1 MTVLRQDATPSS
13 TGPGTARL
21 LIVGFMAVIGLL
33 AGVSAVGLTAMTDI
47 SRSLG
52 GAVHQ
57 QTSHVQL
64 ITRMRNSARER
75 ALLLST
81 MLITPDPFERDAL
94 FMRLRNK
101 GEAFLEAHEALL
113 ATELSE
119 AERAMIAEQDAQ
131 ATRSAAHQYRVIE
144 LLHEERFEEATRVLL
159 ERAIPTQ
166 NLAVSYMDEFLE
178 LQQAQNTSALAQAE
192 AGFRRGYS
200 FIVLIGGAAL
210 LASALVIRA
219 VKRRID
225 TTLSELEQ
233 ARMQLEYN
241 NEALEARVGDRT
253 RALRLANESLRREI
267 GERERA
273 QAALARSEVRY
284 RSFVEHFHGI
294 AFQAD
299 LNLHP
304 LFVHGAVE
312 SITGRTEEDFLDH
325 RVHWDGLVHPG
336 DRQSFLKVVRCL
348 RTQAGFT
355 FENEF
360 RIRHSDGEFR
370 CLRGFLQNVVDDL
383 GRPQFIAGS
392 LYDVTERKR
401 ADDALRRSEAKLREQ
416 AGQLAEADRRKDEFL
431 AVLGHELRNPLA
443 PIRHAVELL
452 RIKRGGDAETVN
464 WATEVIG
471 RQAEQLTRLV
481 DDLLV
486 IARITRGRLE
496 LRREPTELGEL
507 MRHTIAAVRPLM
519 EERGHRLHVELPAEP
534 VRVRADP
541 TRLEQ
546 IMVNLLNNAAL
557 YSDDGGRI
565 DLLTH
570 VEGGEARIRVRD
582 KGWGMSAELLSRIF
596 EPFCRGDGQAHAK
609 GGLGLGL
616 TLVRQLVEM
625 HGGRIRASSAGLG
638 QGSSFEISLPLL
650 QDEVGIPT
658 ASNRAAAPV
667 PVRALVVDD
676 NPEVAQ
682 KFTRLLEALGHEVM
696 AVADGFAALEA
707 AHRFR
712 PVLAFLDLGLP
723 TMDGYELARRLRA
736 LYGSDVTLVAVTDG
750 PAVDRSRAEGA
761 GFEHHLFKPVEL
773 PGLEELLG
781 GLSFDPGVGMSS
793 AM

>member
-1 MTVLRQDATPSS
+1 MSGR
-13 TGPGTARL
+13 GTTRL

-33 AGVSAVGLTAMTDI
+33 AGVAAVGLTAMTDI
-47 SRSLG
+47 SQDLG
-52 GAVHQ
+52 ASVDAQ
-57 QTSHVQL
+57 NSHVTL

-75 ALLLST
+75 ALLLSA

-101 GEAFLEAHEALL
+101 GEEFLRTRDALL
-113 ATELSE
+113 ATELSDF
-119 AERAMIAEQDAQ
+119 ERAMIAEQDAQ
-131 ATRSAAHQYRVIE
+131 ATRSAEHQYRVID

-178 LQQAQNTSALAQAE
+178 LQQAQNAAALSQAE
-192 AGFRRGYS
+192 TSFRQGYLI
-200 FIVLIGGAAL
+200 IVLIGAAAL
-210 LASALVIRA
+210 LASAVVIRA

-225 TTLSELEQ
+225 GTLAELEQ
-233 ARMQLEYN
+233 ARLQLEYS

-267 GERERA
+267 NERERA

-294 AFQAD
+294 AFQTD
-299 LNLHP
+299 LSLHP

-312 SITGRTEEDFLDH
+312 AITGRTEEDFLTR
-325 RVHWDGLVHPG
+325 RVRWDSLIHPD
-336 DRQSFLKVVRCL
+336 DRQAFVKVVRQL

-355 FENEF
+355 FEHEF
-360 RIRHSDGEFR
+360 RIRHASGEFS
-370 CLRGFLQNVVDDL
+370 CLRGFIQNVVDDL

-401 ADDALRRSEAKLREQ
+401 AEVALRRSEAKLREQ
-416 AGQLAEADRRKDEFL
+416 AEQLAEADRRKDEFL

-452 RIKRGGDAETVN
+452 RIKKGGDADTVK
-464 WATEVIG
+464 WAMEVIG
-471 RQAEQLTRLV
+471 RQSEQLTRLV

-496 LRREPTELGEL
+496 LRREPIELGEL
-507 MRHTIAAVRPLM
+507 LRHAVAAVRPLV
-519 EERGHRLHVELPAEP
+519 EERGHELRLELPSEP

-546 IMVNLLNNAAL
+546 IVVNLLNNAAL
-557 YSDDGGRI
+557 YSDSGGRI
-565 DLLTH
+565 DLALRVANTRA
-570 VEGGEARIRVRD
+570 VLSVRD
-582 KGWGMSAELLSRIF
+582 RGWGMPAELLSRIF
-596 EPFCRGDGQAHAK
+596 EPFCRGECPAEHGK

-625 HGGRIRASSAGLG
+625 HGGRIAAASEGPG
-638 QGSSFEISLPLL
+638 RGSSFEVTLPLMED
-650 QDEVGIPT
+650 QSRSP
-658 ASNRAAAPV
+658 APRERSTGS
-667 PVRALVVDD
+667 PPLRALVVDD
-676 NPEVAQ
+676 NPDVAQ
-682 KFTRLLEALGHEVM
+682 SFTRLLEALGHEVM
-696 AVADGFAALEA
+696 TAEDGFAALEA

-712 PVLAFLDLGLP
+712 PDLAFLDIGLP
-723 TMDGYELARRLRA
+723 AMDGYELAGRLRA
-736 LYGSDVTLVAVTDG
+736 LYGSTMTLVAVTGYGQEEDL
-750 PAVDRSRAEGA
+750 RRAQQA
-761 GFEHHLFKPVEL
+761 GFERHLLKPIEL
-773 PGLEELLG
+773 RGLQALLG
-781 GLSFDPGVGMSS
+781 ELRLEGASVSR
-793 AM
+793 AV